1 MEYLTDVEKDAL
13 LGCLNISMGSAST
26 ALATLLDKTVF
37 ITSPRLDEVS
47 PDEVM
52 SGCVVPCIYVDV
64 NYIEGL
70 GGGNVF
76 IFKENDVMI
85 LNNLLNDIAPEDGL
99 LIVDDVQDSVVGEA
113 INKMVG
119 FSVTAMSEMLD
130 RVIAINPPVIERLL
144 SSKTEIP
151 VPSLVGIEGKVL
163 QVTFSFKVEEFIDST
178 LIQIIPLD
186 AARELARA
194 LLDDLNRSMELPDQK
209 TADTDADADDT
220 TISPDAGSGFSLT
233 PEEDDD
239 AGVVPEP
246 TEGGFP
252 EDAVEKADNAFHP
265 ESETIPEPERDE
277 EINRIIWSKKDPDP
291 ADKKDRTLTL
301 KERMQKL
308 EMVRDIPIELTVI
321 LGKNVLPMGDLF
333 SVGKGSLVP
342 LRRYAKEPV
351 DVLVN
356 DQMVAKGEIVV
367 VDGKLGVRITSIES
381 KLPKMLQKGAV
392 K

>member
-37 ITSPRLDEVS
+37 ITSPKLDEVS
-47 PDEVM
+47 LDDVM

-64 NYIEGL
+64 SYIEGL

-76 IFKENDVMI
+76 VFKENDVMI

-99 LIVDDVQDSVVGEA
+99 LAVDDVQDSVVGEA

-130 RVIAINPPVIERLL
+130 RVIAINPPVIGRLL
-144 SSKTEIP
+144 PSAKEFP
-151 VPSLVGIEGKVL
+151 APSLAGTEGKVL
-163 QVTFSFKVEEFIDST
+163 QATFILKVEELVDST
-178 LIQIIPLD
+178 LILIIPLD

-194 LLDDLNRSMELPDQK
+194 LLDDLNRSMELPEQEM
-209 TADTDADADDT
+209 ADTDADDAAT
-220 TISPDAGSGFSLT
+220 LPDAGSGFSLT
-233 PEEDDD
+233 PEEGDDVSI
-239 AGVVPEP
+239 APE
-246 TEGGFP
+246 TEGEEIP
-252 EDAVEKADNAFHP
+252 DSAAEKMDG
-265 ESETIPEPERDE
+265 ILQPEPEISPETETDE
-277 EINRIIWSKKDPDP
+277 EINRIIWSKENPDL
-291 ADKKDRTLTL
+291 AGKKEKTLTL

-308 EMVRDIPIELTVI
+308 EMVKDIPIELTVV